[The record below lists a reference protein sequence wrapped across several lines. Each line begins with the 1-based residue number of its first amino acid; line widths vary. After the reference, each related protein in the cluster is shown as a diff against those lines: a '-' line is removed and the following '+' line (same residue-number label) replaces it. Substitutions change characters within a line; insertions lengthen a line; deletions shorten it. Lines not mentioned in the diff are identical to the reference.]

1 MRIVGEVPHPI
12 FKITI
17 FSWNNRYL
25 IKFEHGYYE
34 QTYKI
39 DQFELAHE
47 NNLHKIVSDDFIN
60 EVSLHFNAM
69 AQSLNKAMQS
79 F

>member
-1 MRIVGEVPHPI
+1 MRIVGEVPHPTC
-12 FKITI
+12 KITI

-25 IKFEHGYYE
+25 IKFEQGYYE

-39 DQFELAHE
+39 DQFELTNE
-47 NNLHKIVSDDFIN
+47 DDLHKIVSDDFIN
-60 EVSLHFNAM
+60 EVSLHFSAM